1 MKLPFAKSNNRPQ
14 ILAQWETGH
23 TVGILYLMWHLVD
36 ANTWIQLLALVSPL
50 PLSILTFLSILNG
63 KAS

>member
-23 TVGILYLMWHLVD
+23 TVGILWHLVD

-50 PLSILTFLSILNG
+50 PSLSSLTFLSILNG